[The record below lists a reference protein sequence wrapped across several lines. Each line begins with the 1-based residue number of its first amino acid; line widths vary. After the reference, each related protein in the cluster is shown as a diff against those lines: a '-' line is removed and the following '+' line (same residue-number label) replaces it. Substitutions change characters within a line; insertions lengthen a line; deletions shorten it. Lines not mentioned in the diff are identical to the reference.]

1 MSNIKLILSSI
12 LFAVAFGCTKNAGEG
27 GSSSITG
34 KVLVENYNAAGI
46 LQETYYGPEE
56 DVFIIYGNES
66 NTYDDDFK
74 TSFDGSYK
82 FEFLAKGDYTIFAYS
97 DCDACDSG
105 VEIVSQTVTINKNKE
120 EFKLP
125 DLVVRR

>member
-1 MSNIKLILSSI
+1 MTNVKLILSVL
-12 LFAVAFGCTKNAGEG
+12 LFAGAFGCTKNAGEG
-27 GSSSITG
+27 GSSSIIG
-34 KVLVENYNAAGI
+34 KVLVENYNAAGV
-46 LQETYYGPEE
+46 LQETYYGSDE

-82 FEFLAKGDYTIFAYS
+82 FEFLAKGEYTVFAYS
-97 DCDACDSG
+97 ECDACESG
-105 VEIVSQTVTINKNKE
+105 VEVVTQTVTINENKK
-120 EFKLP
+120 EFELP

>member
-82 FEFLAKGDYTIFAYS
+82 FEFLAKGDYNIFAYS